1 MAVGISLGTGL
12 AVGAAAATAGASTAL
27 AVTAGIGAAAAAAGS
42 AISAKKGAAAAKS
55 AARTQAEAQGRAIDE
70 QRRQFDQ
77 IREILAPY
85 ISAGRPDLTQPY
97 IGAGPGAI
105 RGLQALTGLGGEAAR
120 QEALARA
127 RQSPEFTQLSQLSEI
142 TQSNVDE
149 YIRNREQELALFKKS
164 AAYKKPT
171 LPEGQ
176 KGKMA
181 VKQARE
187 DLIAQFQQESDKNI
201 REIQAKGQA
210 EQYAKQQALLT
221 PILEDKQYEQMG
233 IDQQRQAIQQIEQGP
248 LFQELAKQG
257 EAGLLAT
264 ASATGRRGAEDTQSA
279 LARYRPQL
287 LNQLIDQQ
295 YARLAGLT
303 SVGQSGA
310 QNLLNLGQASAAGQA
325 GAAAQSGNA
334 ISGLMASQGAAQAAG
349 IIGSAQA
356 QAQGIMGAS
365 NALSGGVQNFAL
377 LNMLGSGGGG
387 LGTGGFYKT
396 AAAATAAGG
405 GAPVAYFGGDS
416 PSAAHG
422 YYIQS

>member
-1 MAVGISLGTGL
+1 MAFVAVGTGL
-12 AVGAAAATAGASTAL
+12 GL
-27 AVTAGIGAAAAAAGS
+27 GAAAAAAGVGTTS
-42 AISAKKGAAAAKS
+42 AIAIGAAGASIVGSSLAAKKGAAAAKS

-127 RQSPEFTQLSQLSEI
+127 RQSPEFTQLSQLSDI
-142 TQSNVDE
+142 TKSNVDE

-171 LPEGQ
+171 LAEGQ

-181 VKQARE
+181 VRQARE
-187 DLIAQFQQESDKNI
+187 DLIAQFQQESDKNV
-201 REIQAKGQA
+201 RDIQAKGQA

-325 GAAAQSGNA
+325 GSAAQSGNA
-334 ISGLMASQGAAQAAG
+334 ISGILSSQGAAQAAG
-349 IIGSAQA
+349 IMGAGQA
-356 QAQGIMGAS
+356 QAQGIGGIGSAI
-365 NALSGGVQNFAL
+365 SGGFQNYAL

-396 AAAATAAGG
+396 AAEATAAGG

-422 YYIQS
+422 FYIQS

>member
-1 MAVGISLGTGL
+1 MAIATSTAIL
-12 AVGAAAATAGASTAL
+12 AAAAATAATSAYAANKGS
-27 AVTAGIGAAAAAAGS
+27 AAA
-42 AISAKKGAAAAKS
+42 KAAAAKQAKGQD
-55 AARTQAEAQGRAIDE
+55 AAIQE
-70 QRRQFDQ
+70 QRRQFDL

-85 ISAGRPDLTQPY
+85 VQAGSPDLTQPY

-127 RQSPEFTQLSQLSEI
+127 RQAPEFTQLSDI
-142 TQSNVDE
+142 TKSNVDE
-149 YIRNREQELALFKKS
+149 YIRNREQELALFKNS

-171 LPEGQ
+171 LAEGQ
-176 KGKMA
+176 KGKVA

-187 DLIAQFQQESDKNI
+187 DLIAQFQQETDKGI
-201 REIQAKGQA
+201 RGIQSQGYQ
-210 EQYAKQQALLT
+210 QQQALLT

-303 SVGQSGA
+303 SVGQAGA

-356 QAQGIMGAS
+356 QAQGIGGIGSAI
-365 NALSGGVQNFAL
+365 SGGLQNYAL

-387 LGTGGFYKT
+387 FESGFGSGDYT
-396 AAAATAAGG
+396 FGQGAQAGFMSTN
-405 GAPVAYFGGDS
+405 V
-416 PSAAHG
+416 
-422 YYIQS
+422 

>member
-1 MAVGISLGTGL
+1 MAFVAVGTGL
-12 AVGAAAATAGASTAL
+12 GL
-27 AVTAGIGAAAAAAGS
+27 GAAAAAAGVGTTS
-42 AISAKKGAAAAKS
+42 AIAIGAAGASVVGSSLAAKKGAAAAQS

-77 IREILAPY
+77 IQEILAPY

-127 RQSPEFTQLSQLSEI
+127 RQAPEFTQLSDI
-142 TQSNVDE
+142 TKSNVDE
-149 YIRNREQELALFKKS
+149 YIRNREQELALFKNS

-171 LPEGQ
+171 LAEGQ

-187 DLIAQFQQESDKNI
+187 DLIAQFQQETDKGI
-201 REIQAKGQA
+201 RGIQSQGYQQ
-210 EQYAKQQALLT
+210 EQALLT
-221 PILEDKQYEQMG
+221 PILEDKQYQQLG

-303 SVGQSGA
+303 SVGQAGA

-334 ISGLMASQGAAQAAG
+334 ISGLLSSQGAAQAAG

-396 AAAATAAGG
+396 AAEATAAGG

-416 PSAAHG
+416 PSAARG